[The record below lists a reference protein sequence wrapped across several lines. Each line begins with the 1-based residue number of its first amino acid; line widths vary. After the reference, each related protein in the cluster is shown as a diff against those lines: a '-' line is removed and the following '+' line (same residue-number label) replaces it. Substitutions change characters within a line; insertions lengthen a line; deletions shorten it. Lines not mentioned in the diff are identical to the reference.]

1 MGIVIVIAP
10 HPDDETL
17 GCGGTLLRHVAK
29 GDDVY
34 WLIMTSITG
43 VAGYTEEQ
51 VAARDKEI
59 DDVSLKYKFKDVFR
73 SSFATTELDTLPK
86 REIIGFIAKIFNT
99 IQPDTVYIPY
109 KNDVHSD
116 HEVVFSSAISC
127 TKSFRYPCVRRVRVY
142 ETLSET
148 EFDLN
153 VDGSSFM
160 PNLWVDVSG
169 FLAEKIE
176 IMKLYDGEMKEH
188 PFPRSIENIKALAT
202 LRGSTAGC
210 IAAEAF
216 ISIKEVI

>member
-1 MGIVIVIAP
+1 MGTIIVIAP

-17 GCGGTLLRHVAK
+17 GCGGTLLRHIAN
-29 GDDVY
+29 GDNVY
-34 WLIMTSITG
+34 WLIMTSING
-43 VAGYTEEQ
+43 LDGYSESQ
-51 VAARDKEI
+51 VEMRGNEI
-59 DDVSLKYKFKDVFR
+59 DNVSLKYGFKKVFH

-86 REIIGFIAKIFNT
+86 KEVIGFISKIFNM
-99 IQPDTVYIPY
+99 IQPDTIYIPY

-127 TKSFRYPCVRRVRVY
+127 SKSFRHPYVHRVRVY

-148 EFDLN
+148 EFDLSI
-153 VDGSSFM
+153 DGSSFT
-160 PNLWVDVSG
+160 PNLWVDISD
-169 FLAEKIE
+169 FLENKIE
-176 IMKLYDGEMKEH
+176 IMKLFNGEMKEH

-202 LRGSTAGC
+202 LRGATAGC